1 MRTIQDYQSFTS
13 YSNEEAEIN
22 AFESACLEEGLEL
35 NEGYYSI
42 NEEEKNTITDMIAA
56 AMKNAAAATATALKS
71 VDAGVKSVEDALKK
85 GTAKDSKEAFAALAK
100 APAME
105 TPQQVYISTLE
116 KLLAQAKKNTV
127 AYATPGAK
135 QSLANLLHMSAS
147 AAAKIASNQGIAKMV
162 GGAAAGAAQNA
173 TKTIAAVG
181 KAIANL
187 F

>member
-162 GGAAAGAAQNA
+162 GGAAGGAAQSA
-173 TKTIAAVG
+173 SKAIAAVG
-181 KAIANL
+181 KAMSGL